1 MTTTSSLP
9 STDEQLFKAAR
20 KRVARKMGFYTHL
33 TVFVLVNALMML
45 LNLRH
50 GGFQWHVFP
59 LFGWGIGLAVH
70 GILTL
75 LSLGGHGLHQRMLA
89 SELATLKRRQA

>member
-1 MTTTSSLP
+1 
-9 STDEQLFKAAR
+9 
-20 KRVARKMGFYTHL
+20 
-33 TVFVLVNALMML
+33 
-45 LNLRH
+45 
-50 GGFQWHVFP
+50 VFP